1 MSDLPTHPASESPE
15 SGRSYEEF
23 LEDIKGRIR
32 TAQGRAARAINKEI
46 IDVYWQIGAE
56 ILRRQQERVVPSWD
70 GARAVWCSGCQ
81 RIYARRFREPA
92 DIPCRTSIECAHSPL
107 LGLRREVSQTV

>member
-15 SGRSYEEF
+15 LGRSYEEF

-32 TAQGRAARAINKEI
+32 MAQGRAARAINEEI
-46 IDVYWQIGAE
+46 IDVYWQIG
-56 ILRRQQERVVPSWD
+56 LRSCVGSKRVVPSWD

-81 RIYARRFREPA
+81 QIYVWRFREPA
-92 DIPCRTSIECAHSPL
+92 GIP
-107 LGLRREVSQTV
+107 